1 MAEQQ
6 PDAQSSNMAQAK
18 PTSYGKSPLRVSYK
32 VPFSLRFRYAITSIA
47 RFFRIMQQPQPNYVD
62 SPEFLPIKNGNRVD
76 AYSGSLSLVYIN
88 PKTVRLARDHWKVA
102 EIKTY
107 KDKSSAFKHE
117 YLIARLVDGDKGEV
131 HLRIERR
138 IQDSSVKAY
147 GKAILMGRSRSQP
160 LPPSDSDSSK
170 QDAAPSNDEN
180 TKTWKKTS
188 ADEVA
193 IVTSNPNKH
202 KLVEHMVFEG
212 EHRVSLPQLIVLTCA
227 INNYSNEYHLFQ
239 KNCYWFCN
247 TVLELLKRLAT
258 PSSPD
263 LPARGQQGTWLGM
276 RADKLYKDVDFDALL
291 AKYNAMWKAF
301 EDGIEEIINHPD
313 NKHLKEAREQ
323 VQEEKKRAD
332 EAERR
337 AEQSDKRAEEEKRRA
352 EEEKRRAEESEK
364 RRLEEKK
371 EMERRIAE
379 LEAKVGQ
386 TKAI

>member
-1 MAEQQ
+1 
-6 PDAQSSNMAQAK
+6 MAQAK

-147 GKAILMGRSRSQP
+147 GKAILMGRSRSQA

-301 EDGIEEIINHPD
+301 EDGVCFITEDLDITDTNESWQIEEIINHPD

-352 EEEKRRAEESEK
+352 EE
-364 RRLEEKK
+364 LE
-371 EMERRIAE
+371 RQLAE
-379 LEAKVGQ
+379 LKTQLAQ
-386 TKAI
+386 TKGKGPTT